1 MQYLYLVL
9 ASGTNAQVAATN
21 PAAIAPSAA
30 RYPSAADEK
39 RKEEKRR
46 RDAEFEAELRDE
58 L

>member
-1 MQYLYLVL
+1 MEE
-9 ASGTNAQVAATN
+9 AEIRRANEK
-21 PAAIAPSAA
+21 
-30 RYPSAADEK
+30 READEK